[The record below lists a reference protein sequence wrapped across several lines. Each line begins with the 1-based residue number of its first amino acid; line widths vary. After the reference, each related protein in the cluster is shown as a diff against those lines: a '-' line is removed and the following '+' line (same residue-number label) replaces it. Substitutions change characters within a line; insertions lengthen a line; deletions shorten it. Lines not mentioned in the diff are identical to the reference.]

1 MLVVDA
7 FLFKNS
13 LSALLVYEQQA
24 SQKWYLSSRHLI
36 SYDNYKN
43 NIYIYIYI
51 YIYQNT
57 NSVNIENIENIIEN
71 IESV

>member
-43 NIYIYIYI
+43 NIYIYIKI
-51 YIYQNT
+51 QVVSILK
-57 NSVNIENIENIIEN
+57 IKNIENIIEN